1 MNRNPTRQLR
11 HQRPVEQPMIRRDR
25 DVHMNGSSELVQE
38 VLEGEKKIAETDP
51 RMELHIDRIQ
61 RTRVETKK
69 SVRSGL

>member
-1 MNRNPTRQLR
+1 
-11 HQRPVEQPMIRRDR
+11 
-25 DVHMNGSSELVQE
+25 MNGSSELVQE